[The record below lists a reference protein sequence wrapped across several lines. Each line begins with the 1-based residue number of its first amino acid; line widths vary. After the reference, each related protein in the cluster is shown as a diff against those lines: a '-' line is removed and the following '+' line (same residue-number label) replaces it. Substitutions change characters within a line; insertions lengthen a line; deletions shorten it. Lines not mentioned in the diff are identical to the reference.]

1 MVEPFIL
8 SIILHIVLLVRQEIS
23 WRQNSWY
30 THTPTYTHTHIHT
43 PILTHTHDSDVQ
55 VY

>member
-30 THTPTYTHTHIHT
+30 THTYIHTHIHT